1 MPPVIHADDELI
13 PTRRSL
19 LSRLKDWDDQESWR
33 DFFNT
38 YWRLIYGVALKA
50 GLTEAE
56 AQDVVQETV
65 LSVAKKMRDF
75 HYDPSLGSFKGW
87 LLQLTRWRIT
97 DQLRKRPPHLVHA
110 APCAHGDPRTSTA
123 ERVVDPGSL
132 ELDAVWNEEW
142 EKNLLAAALA
152 RVRRLVSP
160 KQYQIFDLYVLKEW
174 PVARVRQLLGVSRT
188 QVYLAKHRVG
198 SLVRKEVRRLEAQ
211 FNQGHA

>member
-1 MPPVIHADDELI
+1 V
-13 PTRRSL
+13 
-19 LSRLKDWDDQESWR
+19 WD
-33 DFFNT
+33 
-38 YWRLIYGVALKA
+38 
-50 GLTEAE
+50 
-56 AQDVVQETV
+56 
-65 LSVAKKMRDF
+65 
-75 HYDPSLGSFKGW
+75 
-87 LLQLTRWRIT
+87 
-97 DQLRKRPPHLVHA
+97 
-110 APCAHGDPRTSTA
+110 
-123 ERVVDPGSL
+123 
-132 ELDAVWNEEW
+132 EEW